1 MVDKPQDISK
11 IDATP
16 PLGEGEQSQQEPSR
30 SFKSVMNE
38 QTSQNE
44 SQIQGSKTNQPSPFD
59 LPQEGKFQLPAPTQ
73 DSVLAQMN
81 ATSSVLGDIQ
91 NQLNTKNLQLKPSQ
105 KYLLRNKL
113 TESNALIR
121 SAATKVGVDVGPAP
135 QGLSQQSPIAK
146 FLSLVTD
153 GQNQLHEATASI
165 KNLQG
170 KNGQI
175 NSGELL
181 LVQVKLAKAQQELE
195 YSSVLLSKAVDD
207 LKTLFNIQI

>member
-1 MVDKPQDISK
+1 MVQGPQDINK
-11 IDATP
+11 IDPTR
-16 PLGEGEQSQQEPSR
+16 PLEEGEQPQKEPSR

-38 QTSQNE
+38 QNE
-44 SQIQGSKTNQPSPFD
+44 AQVQGSKANQPSPFD
-59 LPQEGKFQLPAPTQ
+59 LPQDGKMQLPAPTQ
-73 DSVLAQMN
+73 ASIVAQMN
-81 ATSSVLGDIQ
+81 STSSVLGDVQ

-113 TESNALIR
+113 TESNSLIR
-121 SAATKVGVDVGPAP
+121 SAVSKVGVDPGPLP

-153 GQNQLHEATASI
+153 GQNQLQSATNSI
-165 KNLQG
+165 KNIQSKGG
-170 KNGQI
+170 KV

-195 YSSVLLSKAVDD
+195 YTSVLLSKAVDD

>member
-1 MVDKPQDISK
+1 MIQRPDDVSK
-11 IDATP
+11 IDALP
-16 PLGEGEQSQQEPSR
+16 PVGDEAQSQKEPSR
-30 SFKSVMNE
+30 SFKSVMNDQE
-38 QTSQNE
+38 GQE
-44 SQIQGSKTNQPSPFD
+44 VQGSKTNQPSPFD
-59 LPQEGKFQLPAPTQ
+59 LPQDGKFQLPAPTQ
-73 DSVLAQMN
+73 ESVLAQMN
-81 ATSSVLGDIQ
+81 STSSVLGDIQ

-105 KYLLRNKL
+105 KYLLRNKI

-121 SAATKVGVDVGPAP
+121 SAVTKVGVDPGPMP

-146 FLSLVTD
+146 FLALVTD
-153 GQNQLHEATASI
+153 GQNQLHQATASI

-181 LVQVKLAKAQQELE
+181 MVQVKLAKAQQELE